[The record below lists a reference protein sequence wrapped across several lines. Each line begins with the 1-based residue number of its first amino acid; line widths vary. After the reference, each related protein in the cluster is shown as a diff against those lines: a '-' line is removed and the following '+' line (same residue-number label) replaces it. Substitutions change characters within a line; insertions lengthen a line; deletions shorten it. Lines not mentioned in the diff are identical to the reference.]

1 MRIPRW
7 RKINR
12 RRKLD
17 IRYTDPEFNLYYDL
31 DSEDFQHLVNK
42 LKDGDILTDQ
52 ENDRYGKWILTM
64 CMIVQENSRF
74 KNKTVTEREEMIEQQ
89 YFELLSG
96 ITSFNPNKG
105 KIYSYAYRIAYT
117 AAIHYFT
124 NKTEDAEKQQAI
136 IDHCLEELNDYLEEY
151 NDHKTKRH

>member
-17 IRYTDPEFNLYYDL
+17 IRYTDPEFNSYYDL

-96 ITSFNPNKG
+96 ITSFNPTKG

-124 NKTEDAEKQQAI
+124 NKTEDVEKQQAI

>member
-17 IRYTDPEFNLYYDL
+17 IRYTDPEFNSYYDL

-124 NKTEDAEKQQAI
+124 NKTEDVEKQQAI